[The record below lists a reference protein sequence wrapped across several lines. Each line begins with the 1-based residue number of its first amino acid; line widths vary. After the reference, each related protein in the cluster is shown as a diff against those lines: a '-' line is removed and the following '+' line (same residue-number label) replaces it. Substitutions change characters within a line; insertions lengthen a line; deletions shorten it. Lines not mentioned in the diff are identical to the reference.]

1 MAFFNDKYIYGENY
15 LQDMVNGF
23 KYTNSNYITK
33 DSYYED
39 DNLIVGIEHD
49 YVNKMKDKYKSMFD
63 AKFYELNFLLQLKN
77 VNNIDG
83 GYSIDHFE
91 LKVYNKNIKKFFI
104 DSIKKFN

>member
-1 MAFFNDKYIYGENY
+1 
-15 LQDMVNGF
+15 
-23 KYTNSNYITK
+23 
-33 DSYYED
+33 
-39 DNLIVGIEHD
+39 
-49 YVNKMKDKYKSMFD
+49 MFD